1 MENETVF
8 ETERINFIKV
18 NEKYIQDYFDMVND
32 LEIQK
37 FITHNVR
44 TYTMEEEMNW
54 VKAKLKEQALIFTM
68 IEKVTGDFIGNIELK
83 DVTDVTAEL
92 GICIAAKKQDQHF
105 GQEAIKGLI
114 DYAFNTLGLTEMT
127 LNVFDFNPRAQHC
140 YEKVGF
146 VKDGPGK
153 QENDIHMTYKK

>member
-1 MENETVF
+1 MEDKIIF

-18 NEKYIQDYFDMVND
+18 NEKYVQDYLETVNN

-37 FITHNVR
+37 FITHNIR
-44 TYTMEEEMNW
+44 TYTLEDEINW
-54 VKAKLKEQALIFTM
+54 VKTKLETNALIFTM
-68 IEKVTGDFIGNIELK
+68 VEKATGDFIGNIELK

-92 GICIAAKKQDQHF
+92 GICLAAKKQDKHY

-114 DYAFNTLGLTEMT
+114 DYAFNVLGLTEMT
-127 LNVFDFNPRAQHC
+127 LNVYDFNTRAQHC

-146 VKDGPGK
+146 IKDGPGK
-153 QENDIHMTYKK
+153 AENDIHMTYKK

>member
-1 MENETVF
+1 MEDKIIF

-18 NEKYIQDYFDMVND
+18 NEKYVQDYLETVNN

-37 FITHNVR
+37 FITHKVR
-44 TYTMEEEMNW
+44 TYTLEDEINW
-54 VKAKLKEQALIFTM
+54 VKTKLETNALIFTM
-68 IEKVTGDFIGNIELK
+68 VEKATGDFIGNIELK

-92 GICIAAKKQDQHF
+92 GICLAAKKQDKHY

-114 DYAFNTLGLTEMT
+114 DYAFNVLGLTEMT
-127 LNVFDFNPRAQHC
+127 LNVYDFNTRAQHC

-146 VKDGPGK
+146 IKD
-153 QENDIHMTYKK
+153 